1 MPAHRATVDEFTNPA
16 LLDKPALSQPPA
28 RHWPKFLVAAV
39 VVAALIAG
47 GTLYWLSA
55 RHYETTDDAFIDGDI
70 SQVSAQIGGRVTK
83 LLVQDNQT
91 VTAGQVL
98 LELDPRDQQM
108 RLDQMAAQRDQA
120 QAQLDQTRAN
130 LPVRQAELS
139 QAGAN
144 VRVAAA
150 ELLQSQRDLGRYTA
164 INPRAISAQLVDS
177 ARASATSA
185 QARLDAARQ
194 SEAAARAQLEVLKT
208 QVAGAEASLRLAE
221 ANLANA
227 RLQLSYTRIV
237 APADGRVARRTVQIG
252 NYVAPGQALLAVV
265 QPACWVTANFKES
278 QLADMHPG
286 QPATIAIDAF
296 GGRTV
301 PARVASLQPGTGS
314 VFSSLP
320 AENATGNYVK
330 IVQRLPVKLAFEG
343 DACAKL
349 GLAPGMSV
357 EPSVKVR

>member
-1 MPAHRATVDEFTNPA
+1 VDDLSNPT
-16 LLDKPALSQPPA
+16 LLHTASLSPPPS
-28 RHWPKFLVAAV
+28 RRWPKILAAALII
-39 VVAALIAG
+39 AALIAA
-47 GTLYWLSA
+47 GTLYFLHA
-55 RHYETTDDAFIDGDI
+55 RHYESTDDAFIDGNI
-70 SQVSAQIGGRVTK
+70 SQISAQIGGRVTK
-83 LLVQDNQT
+83 LLVQDNQQ

-98 LELDPRDQQM
+98 LELDPRDEQM
-108 RLDQMAAQRDQA
+108 HADQMEAQRDQA

-130 LPVRQAELS
+130 LPVRQAELA

-144 VRVAAA
+144 VRVAQA
-150 ELLQSQRDLGRYTA
+150 EQQQSQRDLGRYTT
-164 INPRAISAQLVDS
+164 INPRAISAQLIDS
-177 ARASATSA
+177 ARAAATSA

-194 SEAAARAQLEVLKT
+194 SEAAARAQLSVLKT
-208 QVAGAEASLRLAE
+208 QIASAEAALRLAE

-227 RLQLSYTRIV
+227 GLQLSYTHIQ
-237 APADGRVARRTVQIG
+237 APSDGRIARRTVQLG

-265 QPACWVTANFKES
+265 QPACWVTANFKEN

-296 GGRTV
+296 GGRSL
-301 PARVASLQPGTGS
+301 PAHVASLQPGTGS

-330 IVQRLPVKLAFEG
+330 IVQRLPVKLTFDNG
-343 DACAKL
+343 ACPP

-357 EPSVKVR
+357 EPSVRVR